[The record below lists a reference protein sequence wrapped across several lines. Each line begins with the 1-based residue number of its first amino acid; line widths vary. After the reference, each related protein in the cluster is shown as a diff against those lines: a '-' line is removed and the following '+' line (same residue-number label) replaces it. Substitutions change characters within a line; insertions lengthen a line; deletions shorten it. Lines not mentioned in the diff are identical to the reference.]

1 MTRIDA
7 VLFDWGD
14 TLFESPHGP
23 TVIREHAGERGI
35 HMEEDAAQ
43 AMWDELWAQS
53 KTSEEHAKGRD
64 LDRAAHR
71 TVWLDLFARKDHVI
85 PGISGALY
93 DRVMDPSIW
102 RPYPDAAPTLR
113 SLRDRGVKI
122 AIVSNTAHD
131 LREFFRKARL
141 DSYVDAYALSYEIGV
156 AKPGKRIFSEACA
169 RVGVPPANALMVGD
183 DAVSDGGASDAGLQ
197 LYLLGP
203 YTHGGPRG
211 LERVVELVDAS
222 RGRLS

>member
-23 TVIREHAGERGI
+23 TVIRQHATDSGI

-71 TVWLDLFARKDHVI
+71 
-85 PGISGALY
+85 
-93 DRVMDPSIW
+93 
-102 RPYPDAAPTLR
+102 
-113 SLRDRGVKI
+113 
-122 AIVSNTAHD
+122 
-131 LREFFRKARL
+131 
-141 DSYVDAYALSYEIGV
+141 
-156 AKPGKRIFSEACA
+156 
-169 RVGVPPANALMVGD
+169 
-183 DAVSDGGASDAGLQ
+183 
-197 LYLLGP
+197 
-203 YTHGGPRG
+203 
-211 LERVVELVDAS
+211 
-222 RGRLS
+222 